1 MSNPKIKSELRFSNM
16 ISRNK
21 QSGMTMI
28 SMMVIIVFLL
38 FQAVIA
44 MNVIPVYLTDSTVKN
59 IMEGMAT
66 DPKVTKASKL
76 ELKSIV
82 VKRLR
87 MNNIYSIESD
97 KITVKNSRDGY
108 VIKIEYEPR
117 GKLIGDL
124 DYIVSFKHEA
134 MVVKR

>member
-1 MSNPKIKSELRFSNM
+1 M
-16 ISRNK
+16 ISRDK
-21 QSGMTMI
+21 QSGVTMI

-59 IMEGMAT
+59 IMEGMVA
-66 DPKVTKASKL
+66 DPKATKASKL
-76 ELKSIV
+76 ELKAMV
-82 VKRLR
+82 AKRLR
-87 MNNIYSIESD
+87 MNNIYSIDSD
-97 KITVKNSRDGY
+97 KVTIKKGRDGY

-134 MVVKR
+134 RMVTSR